1 MNISKIKTSDIVL
14 GSLFILG
21 TIVGILGN
29 GVAFCFFLPRR
40 KRTIHDLLYM
50 AITAVDFVTVSSSFP
65 VIATLFNE
73 RESTLFANDTFCTGW
88 ISLVQFTAKI
98 SIFLAMIICIN
109 RTIIMIHPNRP
120 INRTCVIVAIAV
132 YAVFGIILDVLYLSQ
147 SWGFAFYD
155 KFRASCSITIQG
167 RSQLLFILKIIRV
180 VSFVVG
186 FLVPTLITTVC
197 FVVGIRILMTR
208 PALGNEDNIR
218 YRRVSVTISIFTG
231 VFLIFNTPFILS
243 LILELL
249 SFINLV
255 SLYRDYEI
263 WDHYMILIL
272 QTLPM
277 FLNAVVNP
285 VLYALRIR
293 DFQNWIRQ
301 ALKKITGTCNCRP
314 NN

>member
-1 MNISKIKTSDIVL
+1 MNNLKTSDVLL
-14 GSLFILG
+14 GSLCLFG

-29 GVAFCFFLPRR
+29 GSAFCFFLPRR
-40 KRTIHDLLYM
+40 RRTIHDLLYM
-50 AITAVDFVTVSSSFP
+50 TITAVDFVSVSASFP
-65 VIATLFNE
+65 IIATLLND
-73 RESTLFANDTFCTGW
+73 RDSTLFANDAFCTGW
-88 ISLVQFTAKI
+88 IYLVQFTSRV

-109 RTIIMIHPNRP
+109 RTILMAYPNRP
-120 INRTCVIVAIAV
+120 INRTCVIGAIAV
-132 YAVFGIILDVLYLSQ
+132 YAVFGVILEAFYLSQ
-147 SWGFAFYD
+147 PWGFAFYE
-155 KFRASCSITIQG
+155 KFRASCSITIQD
-167 RSQLLFILKIIRV
+167 RSQLLFIFRIIRV

-186 FLVPTLITTVC
+186 FLVPSLITTVC
-197 FVVGIRILMTR
+197 FVIGIRILMTR

-255 SLYRDYEI
+255 TLYRDYEM
-263 WDHYMILIL
+263 WDHYMILML
-272 QTLPM
+272 QTFPM

-285 VLYALRIR
+285 LLYALRMR
-293 DFQNWIRQ
+293 DFQNWICQ
-301 ALKKITGTCNCRP
+301 AFKKITGLCNCSS